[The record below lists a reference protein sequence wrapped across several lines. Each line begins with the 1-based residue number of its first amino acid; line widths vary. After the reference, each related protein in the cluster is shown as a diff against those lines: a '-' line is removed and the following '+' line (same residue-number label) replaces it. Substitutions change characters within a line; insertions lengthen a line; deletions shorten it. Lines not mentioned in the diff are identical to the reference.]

1 MRSIDWYGFRLGTRL
16 GPKWGFF
23 FVTTYFENDEYK
35 VIKSEEALEGCFM
48 TLRIE
53 PKINKDNIDILIEDL
68 PVLLYETLKSLLK
81 QNREEKYKFIYQ
93 DYFIM

>member
-1 MRSIDWYGFRLGTRL
+1 
-16 GPKWGFF
+16 
-23 FVTTYFENDEYK
+23 
-35 VIKSEEALEGCFM
+35 M